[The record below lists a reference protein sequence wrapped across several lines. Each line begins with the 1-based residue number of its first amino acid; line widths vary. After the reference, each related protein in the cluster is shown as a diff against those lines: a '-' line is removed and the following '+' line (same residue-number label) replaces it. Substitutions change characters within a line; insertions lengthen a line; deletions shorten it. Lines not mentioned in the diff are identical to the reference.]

1 MKSIMASP
9 PHDLVH
15 TLVDKHGLQAVS
27 RLMMKPRAHIAAPT
41 AGLIRSTRS
50 PSPGSTRETA
60 SSRKTATKFDSLPEA
75 ASISKILPSTL
86 ANNMFGNAATPP
98 IGFALT
104 TQQERRLYGPKPKR
118 GALMPRT
125 INETS
130 SLLLHMRPIIVK
142 RELSVRYSSQQ
153 RSAGSEESVESEQQ
167 RVVSPN
173 LSATTTTSPS
183 HTSASPHAP
192 PCGHG
197 LSPPSPLSVK
207 RAICHRP
214 APSARSPTLPARQ
227 HVMAVDLDAV
237 EALLSLTSRVPSAQ
251 EPLPSLV
258 QSVAEDSQEFNETT
272 GATSNHGAG
281 SSCRSSPCVQSG
293 GANKASL
300 DEQGHDAATDSI
312 ISARFVQNAKSRGAP
327 GLREAS
333 GNGLQHKRTPATR
346 SYATQD
352 ADQSDVFPALPRMV
366 PGLPTGVAV
375 GSIEIGGV
383 KEAGGHD
390 KNDDNAAQLLL
401 SAAATA
407 AVTLESSLLSRRG
420 RSGMEA
426 CGRGS
431 YKCSRCGLPKKG
443 HKCMLSPRDD
453 VAGLLNRGVK
463 ADNAWLPGRASDKG
477 DNSMPTTSSTSAST
491 PVSSA
496 LSPSPELSSATTSD
510 SEKLFE
516 GGRGRRQEGREAE
529 DRVCVRNCRRAG
541 RRAGSR
547 KGHGEEAHFVPA
559 QLEGSRKEAVALV
572 PARALS
578 SSPPPLGS
586 SGGLVASSRGKRAVS
601 SPPRRSRSPVDKKES
616 ACADDEQ
623 RPLDD
628 RGGIQLTGSIGS
640 DLQGPAGQRRKR
652 RRKNHCSFFL
662 PGGVKA
668 YDGGHSHE
676 DRFASA
682 PAARTDSAKAKDD
695 VAGASSSPSMV
706 GVSVGVPGKT
716 SLLSSQMALFLAGCS
731 SATSARACKDR
742 GNSGEKSDD
751 EAP

>member
-1 MKSIMASP
+1 MASP

-15 TLVDKHGLQAVS
+15 TLVDKHGLQAVC

-50 PSPGSTRETA
+50 PSPGSTRETVW
-60 SSRKTATKFDSLPEA
+60 SRKTATKFDSLPEA
-75 ASISKILPSTL
+75 ASISKILPSTFC
-86 ANNMFGNAATPP
+86 NNVLGNAATPP
-98 IGFALT
+98 TGFALT

-197 LSPPSPLSVK
+197 HSSPPRLSVK
-207 RAICHRP
+207 HTICYRP
-214 APSARSPTLPARQ
+214 APSAQSPTLPARQ
-227 HVMAVDLDAV
+227 HVMAFDLDAV

-251 EPLPSLV
+251 EPLPSLM

-281 SSCRSSPCVQSG
+281 SSCRSSPCLQSG
-293 GANKASL
+293 EASL

-312 ISARFVQNAKSRGAP
+312 IPARFIPNAKFGGAP

-333 GNGLQHKRTPATR
+333 GNCLQHKRTPATR
-346 SYATQD
+346 SYARQD
-352 ADQSDVFPALPRMV
+352 ADQSDGFPALPRMV
-366 PGLPTGVAV
+366 PGQPTGVAV
-375 GSIEIGGV
+375 GSIETGGV
-383 KEAGGHD
+383 EEAGGHD
-390 KNDDNAAQLLL
+390 KTDDNAAQLLL

-420 RSGMEA
+420 RSKPPSMEA

-443 HKCMLSPRDD
+443 HKCMLSPRGD

-463 ADNAWLPGRASDKG
+463 ADNSWLRRGASDKCE
-477 DNSMPTTSSTSAST
+477 NSMPTTTTSSTSAST

-516 GGRGRRQEGREAE
+516 GGRGRRQEGRDTE
-529 DRVCVRNCRRAG
+529 DSVCVSNYRRAG
-541 RRAGSR
+541 RRGGSR
-547 KGHGEEAHFVPA
+547 KRHREEALFEPA
-559 QLEGSRKEAVALV
+559 QLEGSRMEAVAPV
-572 PARALS
+572 TARALS

-586 SGGLVASSRGKRAVS
+586 SGDLVARGKRAVS
-601 SPPRRSRSPVDKKES
+601 PPPRRSRSPVDKEES
-616 ACADDEQ
+616 ACAAV
-623 RPLDD
+623 
-628 RGGIQLTGSIGS
+628 IQGTRSTGPDLE
-640 DLQGPAGQRRKR
+640 DLQGPAAERPKR
-652 RRKNHCSFFL
+652 RRKNQCRFFL

-668 YDGGHSHE
+668 CDGGHSHE

-682 PAARTDSAKAKDD
+682 PAARTESTKAKDG
-695 VAGASSSPSMV
+695 VAGASSSPSIV
-706 GVSVGVPGKT
+706 RVSVGVRGKT

-731 SATSARACKDR
+731 SATSARGCKDR
-742 GNSGEKSDD
+742 GISSEKSDD
-751 EAP
+751 DAP